1 MNPNYLDFEQ
11 PIAELEVKIEEL
23 QLVGSD
29 AELNLSK
36 ELGELRAK
44 SARLTEKIFAN
55 LTPWEVVKVARH
67 PLRPY
72 SLDYIPRIFSEFDE
86 LHGDR
91 HFGDDKAIVGGIA
104 RLDGRAVMV
113 IGQEKGRAVKDKV
126 YRNFGMP
133 KPEGYRKALRLMELA
148 ERFSLPVITLIDT
161 PGAYPGIDSEERG
174 ISESIATNLA
184 VMSRLRT
191 PIISVVIGEGSSG
204 GALGIGVGDHLAML
218 QYSTYFVISP
228 RAAPTSSGSPRST
241 RRMPRRRWASHPRS
255 CRNSASSMRR
265 SRNRSGAPT
274 ATRRSW
280 LSAFAS
286 TWWRSWRGCAP
297 GPWTN
302 CWSAATSG
310 CWPTATESRSPGAAP
325 PVAAALARALDA
337 AVGELA
343 AAPRVLLGYSGGL
356 DSSVMLDCLAPRL
369 GGRLVAVHVDHG
381 LHGDAARWR
390 EHCSQRCAA
399 LGVAFVARRVEVRAC
414 GRGLEAAAREARY
427 GCFEALLE
435 PGEVLLLAHHLDDQ
449 AETLLLRLLR
459 GAGPDGLAAM
469 PRCRPLG
476 AGLLLRPLLD
486 VPRSDLLREARHRG
500 LDWVEDPGNTGV
512 DFDRSYLRNE
522 VLPRLAARWPAYAR
536 TFGRAASLMRDLTD
550 ALPGEALAE
559 RCSLVGDPGFSTACL
574 PDEASASMR
583 AVRRW
588 LREHGLAAPPAARL
602 AAFCSQLAAGQ
613 GAEMALDGW
622 LLRRYRDAVYLHP
635 PLPTPG
641 LAPHPVRAGDT
652 VALDGIG
659 HVTLLAAG
667 GVPGGAALTLRPR
680 RGGER
685 LRRADGT
692 HLDLKTLFQTLGV
705 PPFWRPR
712 VPLLFAGDELLAVG
726 PWRRAAVADAAGIAL
741 RWEPPTA
748 LPH

>member
-1 MNPNYLDFEQ
+1 
-11 PIAELEVKIEEL
+11 
-23 QLVGSD
+23 
-29 AELNLSK
+29 
-36 ELGELRAK
+36 
-44 SARLTEKIFAN
+44 
-55 LTPWEVVKVARH
+55 
-67 PLRPY
+67 
-72 SLDYIPRIFSEFDE
+72 
-86 LHGDR
+86 
-91 HFGDDKAIVGGIA
+91 
-104 RLDGRAVMV
+104 
-113 IGQEKGRAVKDKV
+113 
-126 YRNFGMP
+126 
-133 KPEGYRKALRLMELA
+133 
-148 ERFSLPVITLIDT
+148 
-161 PGAYPGIDSEERG
+161 
-174 ISESIATNLA
+174 
-184 VMSRLRT
+184 
-191 PIISVVIGEGSSG
+191 
-204 GALGIGVGDHLAML
+204 
-218 QYSTYFVISP
+218 
-228 RAAPTSSGSPRST
+228 
-241 RRMPRRRWASHPRS
+241 
-255 CRNSASSMRR
+255 
-265 SRNRSGAPT
+265 
-274 ATRRSW
+274 
-280 LSAFAS
+280 
-286 TWWRSWRGCAP
+286 
-297 GPWTN
+297 
-302 CWSAATSG
+302 
-310 CWPTATESRSPGAAP
+310 
-325 PVAAALARALDA
+325 
-337 AVGELA
+337 
-343 AAPRVLLGYSGGL
+343 
-356 DSSVMLDCLAPRL
+356 MLDCLAPRL

-390 EHCSQRCAA
+390 EHCA
-399 LGVAFVARRVEVRAC
+399 LRAC

>member
-1 MNPNYLDFEQ
+1 M
-11 PIAELEVKIEEL
+11 
-23 QLVGSD
+23 S
-29 AELNLSK
+29 
-36 ELGELRAK
+36 
-44 SARLTEKIFAN
+44 
-55 LTPWEVVKVARH
+55 
-67 PLRPY
+67 
-72 SLDYIPRIFSEFDE
+72 
-86 LHGDR
+86 
-91 HFGDDKAIVGGIA
+91 
-104 RLDGRAVMV
+104 
-113 IGQEKGRAVKDKV
+113 
-126 YRNFGMP
+126 
-133 KPEGYRKALRLMELA
+133 
-148 ERFSLPVITLIDT
+148 IT
-161 PGAYPGIDSEERG
+161 AC
-174 ISESIATNLA
+174 
-184 VMSRLRT
+184 M
-191 PIISVVIGEGSSG
+191 
-204 GALGIGVGDHLAML
+204 
-218 QYSTYFVISP
+218 
-228 RAAPTSSGSPRST
+228 
-241 RRMPRRRWASHPRS
+241 
-255 CRNSASSMRR
+255 
-265 SRNRSGAPT
+265 
-274 ATRRSW
+274 ATRR
-280 LSAFAS
+280 AGGS
-286 TWWRSWRGCAP
+286 T
-297 GPWTN
+297 
-302 CWSAATSG
+302 AA
-310 CWPTATESRSPGAAP
+310 
-325 PVAAALARALDA
+325 
-337 AVGELA
+337 
-343 AAPRVLLGYSGGL
+343 
-356 DSSVMLDCLAPRL
+356 
-369 GGRLVAVHVDHG
+369 
-381 LHGDAARWR
+381 
-390 EHCSQRCAA
+390 QRCAA